1 MLRGATIISY
11 ELAEAIL
18 TFLFHN
24 SDENKKETKHPW
36 NQTPNI
42 QETKHPC
49 SSSINIVKPM
59 IKSLAITQKGESQN
73 GCFKKTKHTKFFEK
87 RIFLTTWYHLI
98 TVEIIKI
105 LFYTYTK
112 LPYARLNIQSV
123 SDLENVTQQYI
134 ALEFIY

>member
-1 MLRGATIISY
+1 
-11 ELAEAIL
+11 
-18 TFLFHN
+18 
-24 SDENKKETKHPW
+24 
-36 NQTPNI
+36 
-42 QETKHPC
+42 
-49 SSSINIVKPM
+49 M